1 MTERIDFIQ
10 ELLRESEIADRETR
24 IEMDRLRADQLLAAV
39 SILEDQMAN
48 ANDLVNK
55 EIRLLE
61 DYRSSELGRLDKQ
74 RSWLLHNLEAFARS
88 SGEKTLRLPHG
99 VLKMRKGRERVSVV
113 EMDAFLKVAGKLGL
127 VRSVPESITPDN
139 QAILNRIRAT
149 GDIPP
154 GVEYFPAETR
164 FSYTTK
170 GESTD
175 GERNERDGDEAE
187 G

>member
-1 MTERIDFIQ
+1 MNERIDFIE
-10 ELLRESEIADRETR
+10 ELLRESEIADQETR

-39 SILEDQMAN
+39 SILEEQMAN
-48 ANDLVNK
+48 VNDLVEK
-55 EIRLLE
+55 ETRLLE
-61 DYRSSELGRLDKQ
+61 EYRSSELSRLDKK
-74 RSWLLHNLEAFARS
+74 RSWLLFNLEAFARS

-99 VLKMRKGRERVSVV
+99 VLKMRKGRDKVAVV
-113 EMDAFLKVAGKLGL
+113 AMEDFLKVAGKLGL

-170 GESTD
+170 GESSN
-175 GERNERDGDEAE
+175 GERNERHGDEAE

>member
-1 MTERIDFIQ
+1 MTERIDFIA
-10 ELLRESEIADRETR
+10 ELLRESELADKESR
-24 IEMDRLRADQLLAAV
+24 IELDRLRADQLLAAV
-39 SILEDQMAN
+39 AVLEDRMSD
-48 ANDLVNK
+48 ANDLVDK
-55 EIRLLE
+55 EVRLLE
-61 DYRSSELGRLDKQ
+61 DYRASELSRLDKQ

-88 SGEKTLRLPHG
+88 SGEKTMRLPHG
-99 VLKMRKGRERVSVV
+99 VLKMRKGRDKVSVV

-139 QAILNRIRAT
+139 QAILNRIKAT

-175 GERNERDGDEAE
+175 DERERDSNETE

>member
-1 MTERIDFIQ
+1 MMTERIDFIA
-10 ELLRESEIADRETR
+10 ELLRESELAEQETK

-39 SILEDQMAN
+39 AVLEEQMAS
-48 ANDLVNK
+48 ANDLVDK
-55 EIRLLE
+55 EVRLLE
-61 DYRSSELGRLDKQ
+61 EYRSNELNRLDKQ

-88 SGEKTLRLPHG
+88 SGEKTMRLPHG
-99 VLKMRKGRERVSVV
+99 ILKMRKGREKVSVV
-113 EMDAFLKVAGKLGL
+113 QMEAFLKVAGKLGL

-139 QAILNRIRAT
+139 QAILNRIKAT

-164 FSYTTK
+164 FSYIIK
-170 GESTD
+170 GETD
-175 GERNERDGDEAE
+175 GERNERNGDEAE

>member
-1 MTERIDFIQ
+1 MNDRVDFIE
-10 ELLRESEIADRETR
+10 ELLQEAEIADQQKR
-24 IEMDRLRADQLLAAV
+24 IEVDRLRADQILAAIAV
-39 SILEDQMAN
+39 LEDQMAN
-48 ANDLVNK
+48 VNDLVNR
-55 EIRLLE
+55 ETRLLE
-61 DYRSSELGRLDKQ
+61 EYRSSELSRLDKK
-74 RSWLLHNLEAFARS
+74 RSWLLFNLEAFARS

-170 GESTD
+170 GDSTD
-175 GERNERDGDEAE
+175 GERERNSDEAE
-187 G
+187 D

>member
-1 MTERIDFIQ
+1 MTERIDFIE
-10 ELLRESEIADRETR
+10 ELLQEAEIADQEKR

-39 SILEDQMAN
+39 SVLEEQMAN
-48 ANDLVNK
+48 VNDLVDK

-61 DYRSSELGRLDKQ
+61 EYRSNELSRLHKK
-74 RSWLLHNLEAFARS
+74 RSWLLFNLEAFARS

-99 VLKMRKGRERVSVV
+99 TLKMRKGRDKVAVV
-113 EMDAFLKVAGKLGL
+113 AMEDFLKVAGKLGL

-154 GVEYFPAETR
+154 GVEYFPAETK
-164 FSYTTK
+164 FTYTTK
-170 GESTD
+170 GDID
-175 GERNERDGDEAE
+175 GERNKRDSDEAE